1 MNISLFCPL
10 CQCNVITHRQG
21 ERDIYV
27 EIDASLSEKLL
38 FFLFFFVYII
48 KMRNNKRNKL
58 LLCDFHGLFIFKAGR
73 GPIIFKKTKKKRKE
87 RKKENMFSW
96 NLANICSNFFVSC
109 FFLGFSFVCF
119 CCSFPPLPNQVR
131 DRITNFPFIILF
143 TWIPPPPLSVF
154 CWCSNFM
161 EMSSTRSLP

>member
-1 MNISLFCPL
+1 MCVCVCDLSLLHQTLCVCLYMNISLFCPL

-73 GPIIFKKTKKKRKE
+73 GPIIFKKTKKKRRE
-87 RKKENMFSW
+87 RKKGKHVLLESGQHFQQLLSQLFFSR
-96 NLANICSNFFVSC
+96 FFFC
-109 FFLGFSFVCF
+109 LFL
-119 CCSFPPLPNQVR
+119 
-131 DRITNFPFIILF
+131 LF
-143 TWIPPPPLSVF
+143 IPPSP
-154 CWCSNFM
+154 
-161 EMSSTRSLP
+161 

>member
-1 MNISLFCPL
+1 MCVCVCDLSLLHQTLCVCLYMNISLFCPL

-143 TWIPPPPLSVF
+143 T
-154 CWCSNFM
+154 
-161 EMSSTRSLP
+161 